1 MRQLRERSHFLHT
14 GMHSA
19 TTQTAKGL
27 RTGKAGV
34 AATQAQGEITATNEA
49 EYKSAFY
56 SNTRCALA
64 RSSATTSTQASPS
77 LRAVC
82 LRPKLC

>member
-77 LRAVC
+77 LRALC